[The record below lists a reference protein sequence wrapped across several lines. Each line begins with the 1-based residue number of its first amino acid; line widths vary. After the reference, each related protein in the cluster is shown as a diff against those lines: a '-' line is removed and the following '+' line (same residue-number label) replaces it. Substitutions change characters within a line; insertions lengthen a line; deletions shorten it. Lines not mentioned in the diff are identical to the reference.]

1 MKIVVTGGRDKKGEQ
16 YEQLVNKVMF
26 AICENPVYVGDC
38 PTGIDRYV
46 LNYCE
51 FSDGFRMFRADWNK
65 HGKAAGPIRNRE
77 MLEAAGKDAIVIAFP
92 GGRDTENC
100 VKQAKEL
107 GMIVLRV
114 EL

>member
-1 MKIVVTGGRDKKGEQ
+1 MKIVVTGGRDKKDFKNVK
-16 YEQLVNKVMF
+16 LVHDVLDPFRFLIDKVF
-26 AICENPVYVGDC
+26 VGDA
-38 PTGIDRYV
+38 
-46 LNYCE
+46 
-51 FSDGFRMFRADWNK
+51 DGVDKTTRKMFLDAIVYHANWDL
-65 HGKAAGPIRNRE
+65 HGNAAGPIRNRE

-92 GGRDTENC
+92 GGRGTENC